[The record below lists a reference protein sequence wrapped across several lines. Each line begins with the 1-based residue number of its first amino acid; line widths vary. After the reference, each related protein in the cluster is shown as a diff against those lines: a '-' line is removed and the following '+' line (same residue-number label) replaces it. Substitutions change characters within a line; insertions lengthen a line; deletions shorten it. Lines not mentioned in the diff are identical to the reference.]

1 MASLFLQS
9 IRDDMRLRGYA
20 LKTEKTYLVW
30 IRMYIRFQRNRHPAE
45 MGPDEIKSFLTWL
58 AVDRHVSVN
67 TQKVA
72 LNSLVYL
79 YQKFLNRELGELGFS
94 LARRQRHLPIVLSRD
109 EVGSILSFLSGRNQL
124 LLQLMYGS
132 GLRVNECL
140 RLRIQDLDLEHLAL
154 TIHDGKGHKDR
165 KTLLGMSLLPALNA
179 AIQMVPW
186 GHSQLNNLTPR
197 L

>member
-1 MASLFLQS
+1 VASPFLQS

-20 LKTEKTYLVW
+20 LKTEKTCLFW
-30 IRMYIRFQRNRHPAE
+30 IRMYIRFQCNRHPEE
-45 MGPDEIKSFLTWL
+45 MGPHEIRSFLTWL

-79 YQKFLNRELGELGFS
+79 YQKFLNKELGELGFS
-94 LARRQRHLPIVLSRD
+94 LAKRQRHLPIVLSRD
-109 EVGSILSFLSGRNQL
+109 EVGSILSVLSGRNQL
-124 LLQLMYGS
+124 ILQLMYGS

-154 TIHDGKGHKDR
+154 TIHDGKGRKDR
-165 KTLLGMSLLPALNA
+165 KTLLGMSLLPTLKA
-179 AIQMVPW
+179 AILLAIRVQE
-186 GHSQLNNLTPR
+186 S
-197 L
+197 

>member
-132 GLRVNECL
+132 GLRVNEWCHG
-140 RLRIQDLDLEHLAL
+140 DTH
-154 TIHDGKGHKDR
+154 
-165 KTLLGMSLLPALNA
+165 
-179 AIQMVPW
+179 
-186 GHSQLNNLTPR
+186 NLTT
-197 L
+197 